1 MFVCFRI
8 QAPFQGLFSLVCR
21 FISLVLASWSLTTTT
36 NLSKIMQLGLG
47 QTRPLIAMMLARA
60 ASVVATSDRFTASN
74 RAPAGTM
81 STSRYRSPHCRQK
94 LTKRTPPIDRSPSP
108 GMLPATE
115 GGARVDTALGASS
128 PRVPASLP
136 WMAPLVLA

>member
-1 MFVCFRI
+1 
-8 QAPFQGLFSLVCR
+8 
-21 FISLVLASWSLTTTT
+21 
-36 NLSKIMQLGLG
+36 MQLGLG
-47 QTRPLIAMMLARA
+47 QTRPLIAMLLARA

-108 GMLPATE
+108 GMLPARLPRRV
-115 GGARVDTALGASS
+115 ARVSTPRWARPAPESRRVCHGWRRSCSPSRLRAKLINHSS
-128 PRVPASLP
+128 LLHSNPYSYSFTCTRINSRTP
-136 WMAPLVLA
+136 